1 MSSLQQQQPA
11 QPSLRSRPRSRRWLD
26 LAAARRV
33 GVVVLVADLVAL
45 AAARRVGVVAR
56 RDATATASAAE
67 PRPLSAATSSIS
79 SLSSAAT
86 AAAPRPA
93 AAAAPS
99 PAAAALS
106 RQDEL
111 DQRCK
116 KTFAAIDKNKD
127 GQLSKAE
134 LYKAVKDDPTVR
146 SLLGLPA
153 SVAQGVGKEEFL
165 AVFQAMDAD
174 GSDSVDYYEFRASFH
189 KLMAQADEIAALHRN
204 GPPKVDGPPLD
215 PEQSAQCRAL
225 FKMIDTSKDGQL
237 SKAELYKAMKE
248 NRQVREMMGVPEGLE
263 PDELK
268 ERFEPIF
275 NSMDSDNSN
284 KIDYAEFASA
294 FHRLTDEQ
302 AIKQQN
308 RGRRGSATAAAAAG
322 RSQAERRQRRRVGGT
337 RRRPRVVKPSAHQA
351 GLPAAEAARCRQI
364 FQMMDKNGDGKLSQA
379 EVVRACRGTRRC
391 ARSSAAEGHSQG

>member
-1 MSSLQQQQPA
+1 MQE
-11 QPSLRSRPRSRRWLD
+11 D
-26 LAAARRV
+26 V
-33 GVVVLVADLVAL
+33 
-45 AAARRVGVVAR
+45 
-56 RDATATASAAE
+56 
-67 PRPLSAATSSIS
+67 
-79 SLSSAAT
+79 
-86 AAAPRPA
+86 
-93 AAAAPS
+93 S
-99 PAAAALS
+99 P
-106 RQDEL
+106 
-111 DQRCK
+111 
-116 KTFAAIDKNKD
+116 IDTIKD

-146 SLLGLPA
+146 GLLGLPA

-165 AVFQAMDAD
+165 AVFQAMDSD

-294 FHRLTDEQ
+294 FHRLTDEAE
-302 AIKQQN
+302 AIQKQQN
-308 RGRRGSATAAAAAG
+308 RGRRGAAAAAAAG
-322 RSQAERRQRRRVGGT
+322 AVSSRKAAAAAAVGRRS
-337 RRRPRVVKPSAHQA
+337 
-351 GLPAAEAARCRQI
+351 PAATAW
-364 FQMMDKNGDGKLSQA
+364 
-379 EVVRACRGTRRC
+379 
-391 ARSSAAEGHSQG
+391 